1 MPRVSKTSFNFS
13 FLIFCNSCNICFRC
27 FPGRNGN
34 FKVERDSGGRKL
46 FLEIILKHDLFE
58 DWRLKCVQLKISL
71 WWRERGG
78 RIPSPPLY
86 LLNLKLIGEGGISHT
101 FEAIYIKVF
110 ERGTAEIISNDFL
123 RIKMPTFSS
132 VLLKRGLKSSDVNHT
147 WFP

>member
-1 MPRVSKTSFNFS
+1 ME
-13 FLIFCNSCNICFRC
+13 
-27 FPGRNGN
+27 G
-34 FKVERDSGGRKL
+34 EGGAYP
-46 FLEIILKHDLFE
+46 I
-58 DWRLKCVQLKISL
+58 
-71 WWRERGG
+71 
-78 RIPSPPLY
+78 SPPLY

-147 WFP
+147 